1 MKPIKTR
8 MCNDK
13 LLRAKDWDESAYGDC
28 SPLHVHHDPSLL
40 LFYSWWKP
48 TMMDTLRLL
57 FGSTLR
63 ICIVSYRH
71 PPIALDVD
79 SEKEV
84 SS

>member
-1 MKPIKTR
+1 
-8 MCNDK
+8 
-13 LLRAKDWDESAYGDC
+13 
-28 SPLHVHHDPSLL
+28 
-40 LFYSWWKP
+40 
-48 TMMDTLRLL
+48 MMDILRLL

-84 SS
+84 SP